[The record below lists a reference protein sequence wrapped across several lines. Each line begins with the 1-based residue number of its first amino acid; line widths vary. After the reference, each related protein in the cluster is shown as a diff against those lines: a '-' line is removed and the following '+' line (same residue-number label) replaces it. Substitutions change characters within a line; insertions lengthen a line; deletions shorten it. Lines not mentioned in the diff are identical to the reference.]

1 MGVAHYYAVSD
12 QQELGIMGEAHYYT
26 VSDQ

>member
-1 MGVAHYYAVSD
+1 MGVAHYYTASD

>member
-1 MGVAHYYAVSD
+1 MGEAHYYTVSD

-26 VSDQ
+26 VSAQ